1 MAHVL
6 SRAPSSMIRTRNA
19 DKFSLRL
26 FLSSEPRL
34 SVSQRASKIIS
45 KVRAGCFF
53 HAFLAPPSSSSS
65 SSPFSPFSPVF
76 GSADRFDP
84 SQLTRKKAGYGAV
97 SSKLLDLSKA
107 CSKRDRD
114 GTYKLLRAYSLLG
127 DSIGAR
133 RMFDLR
139 RSMKY
144 AVGGKDG
151 EEDDVMLYLK
161 ALGVSCWS
169 LECFTCVC
177 VMMLLRCYS
186 R

>member
-1 MAHVL
+1 MFFF
-6 SRAPSSMIRTRNA
+6 R
-19 DKFSLRL
+19 
-26 FLSSEPRL
+26 
-34 SVSQRASKIIS
+34 
-45 KVRAGCFF
+45 CFF